1 MPNDNKCTTL
11 VISCIDYR
19 FISSCRDY
27 LVKLGIKD
35 RYDLLT
41 TPGASISIQKI
52 KEGIKTSLKV
62 HGPNEVY
69 IFDHDDCAV
78 YGKNNSEERHIQN
91 LKKAEEVIN
100 KIQNGLKINTYLIK
114 FNKVKQIN

>member
-1 MPNDNKCTTL
+1 MPDANNCTAL

-62 HGPNEVY
+62 HVPNEVY

-91 LKKAEEVIN
+91 LKKAKEVIN
-100 KIQNGLKINTYLIK
+100 KIQNGLKINTYIVK